1 MLVTCKLDPWQ
12 PTCTVGSCS
21 LQPPNSC
28 ATSDSNQADGSW
40 PYTQRAVRYP
50 GGADVSI
57 LDTGT
62 EFSTTL
68 SVIDWQIYTDNWLGC
83 KVLWQ
88 RLESAVTKDHHC
100 FSLQRPPKRRHNCA
114 SGARMDAHLGW
125 QSASK
130 RWLSEPLFLAS
141 RFLAQWFL
149 SVLPSIQLQQRNVMP
164 NWPAVSVCGRRR
176 KPWAA
181 VSFDCGRCGSAERS
195 KHARGI
201 AHGSQ
206 VASKPFEHI
215 PRAQSPSKF
224 TLENYSECLME
235 VCCALEVR
243 VHTV

>member
-1 MLVTCKLDPWQ
+1 MCYIR
-12 PTCTVGSCS
+12 
-21 LQPPNSC
+21 LQPSRWILTLYTKGGAIPR
-28 ATSDSNQADGSW
+28 GSW
-40 PYTQRAVRYP
+40 RFNFRHRDRVFH
-50 GGADVSI
+50 DFISH
-57 LDTGT
+57 
-62 EFSTTL
+62 
-68 SVIDWQIYTDNWLGC
+68 WLANLYRQLAG
-83 KVLWQ
+83 LQ
-88 RLESAVTKDHHC
+88 SAVTKAGQDHHC

-130 RWLSEPLFLAS
+130 RWLSEHLFLAS